1 MDRLEHIFALQ
12 ERFDQ
17 DLARRR
23 RLPDYSTAEWIQKE
37 VLAMV
42 AELGELLE
50 EVNFKWWKNPHPL
63 DREAIKGELV
73 DILHFLVSMCL
84 KAGITAEEFYQAY
97 LAKNQEN
104 FRRQQGLTDRREY
117 AAAPEDKEA

>member
-12 ERFDQ
+12 ERFDS

-23 RLPDYSTAEWIQKE
+23 QLPEYSPAEWIQKE

-42 AELGELLE
+42 AELAELLE

-63 DREAIKGELV
+63 DHEAIKGELV
-73 DILHFLVSMCL
+73 DILHFLVSTCL
-84 KAGITAEEFYQAY
+84 KAGISADEFYQGY
-97 LAKNQEN
+97 LTKNQEN
-104 FRRQQGLTDRREY
+104 FHRQQGLTGCKEY
-117 AAAPEDKEA
+117 AATREV